1 MNLQNQIENYWS
13 RGAERYSEGIQE
25 ELNSFKK
32 DAWSQL
38 IMEYAPR
45 KEKLKVLDI
54 GTGPGFFFFF
64 LSLEGQDVTAVDC
77 TEEMLFYAKSNAVRE
92 GVSPQFLRMD
102 CHKFDFKND
111 SFDLL
116 LCRNLTWTLQEPEAA
131 YAEWCRV
138 LKQGGRLLVFDANW
152 NLRLFDTEMQRL
164 YEEDARISKEMGLK
178 NPHDDADME
187 EGDKISMSLPLSSK
201 LRPQW
206 DIEVLKECGFKEVFF
221 EVDITG
227 RVWDET
233 EKVLYRSTPMFL
245 VGGEK

>member
-1 MNLQNQIENYWS
+1 
-13 RGAERYSEGIQE
+13 
-25 ELNSFKK
+25 
-32 DAWSQL
+32 
-38 IMEYAPR
+38 
-45 KEKLKVLDI
+45 
-54 GTGPGFFFFF
+54 
-64 LSLEGQDVTAVDC
+64 
-77 TEEMLFYAKSNAVRE
+77 
-92 GVSPQFLRMD
+92 
-102 CHKFDFKND
+102 
-111 SFDLL
+111 
-116 LCRNLTWTLQEPEAA
+116 
-131 YAEWCRV
+131 
-138 LKQGGRLLVFDANW
+138 
-152 NLRLFDTEMQRL
+152 MQRL